1 MQSKEDDSL
10 RVRLLRSRS
19 EKSNNESVNSSKS
32 LSINEKTIEL
42 AKSTTKRSID
52 VKNSGKSNNRRAQSA
67 DISHDQSNSM
77 FQ

>member
-19 EKSNNESVNSSKS
+19 EKSNNESVNRSKS